1 MRMEYEGLDIATDD
15 NVYVPAEDSFLAAET
30 IKEELDSF
38 EGSVSVADI
47 GCGSGILGL
56 VAGTNPNVDKVVF
69 ADISDDALKLCQ
81 MNVDRN
87 CPVVRANC
95 IVKKSDLFSEVSGN
109 FDLIIFN
116 APYLP
121 DKDNSKIAGAWY
133 GGKTGIEVSVDF
145 LRQAVNHMND
155 ESRIIIVESSFGDI
169 DTLNREI
176 SNLGLYVSR
185 EKRQHISFEDI
196 IVMVLGRADWFGS

>member
-1 MRMEYEGLDIATDD
+1 MDYEGLEIATDD
-15 NVYVPAEDSFLAAET
+15 NVYAPAEDSFLAAET
-30 IKEELDSF
+30 VKEELDSF

-69 ADISDDALKLCQ
+69 ADINDDAVRLCQ
-81 MNVDRN
+81 ANVDRN

-95 IVKKSDLFSEVSGN
+95 VVKKSDLFSEVSGN

-121 DKDNSKIAGAWY
+121 DNDTSRLARAWY
-133 GGKTGIEVSVDF
+133 GGRTGIEVSVEF

-155 ESRIIIVESSFGDI
+155 NSRVIIVESSFGDI
-169 DTLNREI
+169 DALNKEI
-176 SNLGLYVSR
+176 SDLGLYLIR

-196 IVMVLGRADWFGS
+196 VVMVLGRADWFGS